1 MCLSCYSVWKVK
13 QNAAIT
19 LQFTSHNIRNI
30 SLTVL
35 HLRGLTLLSIY
46 IYSFRVNGKG
56 TCISVAPFQSPY
68 SSKHHSLSH
77 KYLIYN
83 GPMHSVHSVAWKV
96 MACYIHLMNP
106 LGVLVSECAQC
117 SVLLEWPLTA
127 EKEAHLDSLNHV
139 LIGYVTIRPQPKPI
153 IS

>member
-1 MCLSCYSVWKVK
+1 
-13 QNAAIT
+13 
-19 LQFTSHNIRNI
+19 
-30 SLTVL
+30 
-35 HLRGLTLLSIY
+35 
-46 IYSFRVNGKG
+46 
-56 TCISVAPFQSPY
+56 
-68 SSKHHSLSH
+68 
-77 KYLIYN
+77 
-83 GPMHSVHSVAWKV
+83 